1 MIWKWWST
9 QRPQNGFF
17 KSYVQSQEKKKIQE
31 MIEPPLGRD
40 DVILIYHRKKAEL
53 INSYFVVFST
63 FLLEQTMIGNLN
75 F

>member
-1 MIWKWWST
+1 
-9 QRPQNGFF
+9 
-17 KSYVQSQEKKKIQE
+17 

-63 FLLEQTMIGNLN
+63 FLLEQWLGTSIFSTKVLSLMWLKLMVTDKNMT